1 MIFPL
6 TIKQIQK
13 NTTVVCTLMRFIL
26 FVPTVTKQAYHSIY
40 LNVRDALYVVKTK
53 ILKHIIILISSRA

>member
-13 NTTVVCTLMRFIL
+13 NTTVVCTLMRFI

-53 ILKHIIILISSRA
+53 ILKHIIILISSQA